1 MFAEDINSKKLSLSL
16 LVRPIFSV
24 VLDFF
29 YPTLVVIFRKRRNL
43 LFISYVLV
51 KRFIFKSTLSV
62 QRMFLHN
69 TSPLTMFCCSGRFLQ
84 GCRQV
89 EFNWIYPFE
98 FILLDF
104 FFVIFIYLCY
114 ITYKSI
120 KLIKFDYKMDKL
132 MGVHSQ

>member
-51 KRFIFKSTLSV
+51 FYRSL
-62 QRMFLHN
+62 
-69 TSPLTMFCCSGRFLQ
+69 
-84 GCRQV
+84 
-89 EFNWIYPFE
+89 
-98 FILLDF
+98 
-104 FFVIFIYLCY
+104 
-114 ITYKSI
+114 
-120 KLIKFDYKMDKL
+120 
-132 MGVHSQ
+132 